1 MIFNFLLNSFFTSK
15 SDNTKEIDESLFER
29 IGDEDSKALEELY
42 IKTER
47 TMYAYVLSLVKDHE
61 QALDIVQETY
71 LKIRTSA
78 HLYKPMGKPLA
89 WMFTIAKNLYFSRL
103 RVEKR
108 YSNYEYEEI
117 ENSIDFS
124 YVTNK
129 VDKIVLESAMKILST
144 EEREI
149 VMLYVVSGMKHREIA
164 KNLDLPLPTSLSK
177 YYRAIKKL
185 KKYLKGKGGF

>member
-47 TMYAYVLSLVKDHE
+47 TMYAYVLSLVKNHE

-78 HLYKPMGKPLA
+78 HLYKSMGKPLA

-117 ENSIDFS
+117 ENSLDFS